1 MLELMKIYNIVKFII
16 INIKKKKNEMEN
28 YLQNA

>member
-28 YLQNA
+28 YLQNV